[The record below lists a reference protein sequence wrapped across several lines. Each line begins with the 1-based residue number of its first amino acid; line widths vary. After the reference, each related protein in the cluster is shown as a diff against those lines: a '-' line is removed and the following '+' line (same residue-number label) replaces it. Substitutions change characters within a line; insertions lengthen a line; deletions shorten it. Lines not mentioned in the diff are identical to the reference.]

1 MARQHVT
8 VALSGD
14 GGDELFA
21 GYDRYQ
27 VTQQFWRV
35 MSLMPRALR
44 KSVAAALTAVPLD
57 RWTSLLSIP
66 PSCLRIPQIGDKL
79 LTAAAMLKLDSAD
92 ALYQRLV
99 SHCEP
104 AQIMSQA
111 NEPRGIPYDQ
121 SLAKEFPELLE
132 RMQLVDLVS
141 YLPDDILTKV
151 DRASMAVA
159 LELRVPLLDHRVVEF
174 SWRLPRAAKVRH
186 GTSKWLLRQILYRRV
201 PRALVERP
209 KMGFDIP
216 LGEWLRG
223 PLRNWAEGML
233 NERRLREAGLLNQ
246 SMVGRIW
253 KEHLDGRRNWQDL
266 LWNVLMLESWR
277 ERWA

>member
-1 MARQHVT
+1 
-8 VALSGD
+8 LSGD

-21 GYDRYQ
+21 GYNRYQ

-35 MSLMPRALR
+35 MSLMPRTLR
-44 KSVAAALTAVPLD
+44 NGVAAALTAAPLD
-57 RWTSLLSIP
+57 RWIP
-66 PSCLRIPQIGDKL
+66 RIGDKL
-79 LTAAAMLKLDSAD
+79 LTVATLLKLDSAD
-92 ALYQRLV
+92 ALYLRLI

-111 NEPRGIPYDQ
+111 EPRGIYLDK
-121 SLAKEFPELLE
+121 SLAKEFPKLLE
-132 RMQLVDLVS
+132 RMQLLDLVT
-141 YLPDDILTKV
+141 YLPDDILTKI

-186 GTSKWLLRQILYRRV
+186 NTSKWLLRQILYRRV
-201 PRALVERP
+201 PPALVERP
-209 KMGFDIP
+209 KIGFDVP
-216 LGEWLRG
+216 LGAWLRG
-223 PLRNWAEGML
+223 PLRDWAEGML
-233 NERRLREAGLLNQ
+233 DERRLREAGLLDQ

-253 KEHLDGRRNWQDL
+253 KEHVDGRRNWQDL